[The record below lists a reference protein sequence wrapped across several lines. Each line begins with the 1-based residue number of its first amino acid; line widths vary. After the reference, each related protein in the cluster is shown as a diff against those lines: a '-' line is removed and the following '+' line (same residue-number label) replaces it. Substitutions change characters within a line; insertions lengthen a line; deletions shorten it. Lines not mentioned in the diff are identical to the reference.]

1 MPNIA
6 PLITEN
12 GPITMLQRLHDGR
25 IGVVTDSNG
34 VYLLRPET
42 GAIENHMKIEEL
54 RPLEHSTAFSGD
66 GSYFAFAH
74 TTARGNA
81 VRIIDLASKELRR
94 SYATQE
100 NPVELLAF
108 DDTGTYIV
116 AGTTTGRVFL
126 WRTDGNNL
134 LARLSSFPEY
144 TPHLLTLP
152 KQNYVSAA
160 AFGKNAVAT
169 TGYGGSVV
177 VTNVHTQANT
187 KRLKPGKARID
198 ALFFLDER
206 RIVAGN
212 EDGVIIVMH
221 TEELHPTRRIGTGIG
236 PIKHLLL
243 LPNRHFLLAASEF
256 NHIALINL
264 ETMEVLNNRYVTTPS
279 PIRSM
284 TAHTDHS
291 VIVGMADGMIAD
303 VDLSP
308 FSDFNR
314 LLEAEKYVDA
324 YILCDQEP
332 FIKESAEFQRLEA
345 KFEEA
350 YDRAHRLLALERRE
364 DAHHVLLPFM
374 KIGSKGKEIRA
385 LFSAF
390 DHYPRLNHLV
400 AEKKYS
406 VAYGLCAQ
414 YPPLK
419 RTAPYLAMEKEWEEA
434 FSKAQKL
441 VLTGR
446 ERQARQ
452 TFEHFLTVGEKSAY
466 IRMLLQNKA
475 IVFAFAK
482 ALSSK
487 DFVALK
493 RVTEQEPILRNTPS
507 YKSVMESAATII
519 EAIMGAIKSGQ
530 FDKADL
536 LCDELLRIP
545 HLSHHH
551 ESVSR
556 FIDKAKKLFRLHKE
570 KRFFELYRFLD
581 TTTELSVLPLAKKAE
596 ERWNKKI
603 QECEEAALKGNTA
616 AIKEIL
622 GDLITLPTRNEKIG
636 NLLRASYQM
645 QIKHLLAKEN
655 PDRAGRAIERYIDIF
670 GIDNETRLLIKLLNT
685 KGDDLFLSDEQQV
698 NRARGLWLAMTE
710 GKLPDTLSD

>member
-1 MPNIA
+1 
-6 PLITEN
+6 
-12 GPITMLQRLHDGR
+12 MLQRLADGR
-25 IGVVTDSNG
+25 VGVVTETNG
-34 VYLLRPET
+34 VYLLHPESAT
-42 GAIENHMKIEEL
+42 IENHMKIEEL
-54 RPLEHSTAFSGD
+54 RPLEHSTAFSSD

-74 TTARGNA
+74 STPKGNA
-81 VRIIDLASKELRR
+81 VRIIDLATKELRR

-108 DDTGTYIV
+108 DPTGTYIV

-160 AFGKNAVAT
+160 AFSKNSVAT
-169 TGYGGSVV
+169 SGYGGSIV

-187 KRLKPGKARID
+187 KRLKPGKARIGT
-198 ALFFLDER
+198 LLFLDER
-206 RIVAGN
+206 RLLAGN
-212 EDGVIIVMH
+212 EDGVILLLH

-236 PIKHLLL
+236 SIKHLVL
-243 LPNRHFLLAASEF
+243 LPNGHFLLAASEF
-256 NHIALINL
+256 NHVALINL
-264 ETMEVLNNRYVTTPS
+264 DTMEVLNNRYVTTPS
-279 PIRSM
+279 AIRAV

-291 VIVGMADGMIAD
+291 VIIGMEDGTIAD

-324 YILCDQEP
+324 YLLCDEEP

-350 YDRAHRLLALERRE
+350 YDRAHRFLALGRRE

-374 KIGSKGKEIRA
+374 KIGSKGKIIRS
-385 LFSAF
+385 LFNAF
-390 DHYPRLNHLV
+390 DHYPRLHHLV
-400 AEKKYS
+400 GEKKYA

-419 RTAPYLAMEKEWEEA
+419 RTQAYRSMEHEWEEA
-434 FSKAQKL
+434 FAKAQKL
-441 VLTGR
+441 VLTGH

-452 TFEHFLTVGEKSAY
+452 AFEHYLTVGEKSPY
-466 IRMLLQNKA
+466 IRLLLQNKG

-493 RVTEQEPILRNTPS
+493 KLTEQEPILRNTPS
-507 YKSVMESAATII
+507 YKGAVESASTTI
-519 EAIMGAIKSGQ
+519 EVIMSAIKSGQ

-556 FIDKAKKLFRLHKE
+556 FIEKAKKLFRLHRE

-581 TTTELSVLPLAKKAE
+581 TTTELSVLPLAKKSE
-596 ERWNKKI
+596 ERWNEKI
-603 QECEEAALKGNTA
+603 KACEEAALRGNTA

-622 GDLITLPTRNEKIG
+622 ADLITLPTRSEKIG

-645 QIKHLLAKEN
+645 QIKHLLARDN

-670 GIDNETRLLIKLLNT
+670 GIDNETRLLIKLLNK
-685 KGDDLFLSDEQQV
+685 KGDDLYLSEDQQV
-698 NRARGLWLAMTE
+698 NRARSLWLATTG